1 MGGGRQGGRGGQGV
15 DGALGRAS
23 HAAVA
28 SRLQNWEDASPEK
41 TGGRGEQSAG
51 SDLSWEEASGGSKA
65 ETRDGEIREAG
76 KT

>member
-1 MGGGRQGGRGGQGV
+1 MDGV
-15 DGALGRAS
+15 LGRAS
-23 HAAVA
+23 HVAVA

-41 TGGRGEQSAG
+41 TGGREQSAG

-65 ETRDGEIREAG
+65 ETSDREIREAG